1 MENVGSDMPR
11 GSQAMC
17 NLSGVLDLGSA
28 RSGLARPTVTPVPC
42 GFEGPQWRSIWA
54 VSGTLAELADM
65 SQRMPPRFADPDR
78 AREVAQAFDLRRLPA
93 EYYANPYPTYHAL
106 REHDPVHRLPDG
118 GYFLSRY
125 ADCVAVYKDTGAYS
139 SDKKREFAP
148 KYGDSLL
155 YEHHTTSLVFND
167 PPLHTRVRRIIAGAF
182 TPRAIAD
189 MEHPVVALVDGLLD
203 AMAAKGTADLIADLA
218 AAVPVEV
225 IGNLLAVPREERGP
239 LREWSLAILGALEPV
254 LTEEQRERGE
264 RAVAGFLEYLRTL
277 VAARRA
283 HPGDPERDVL
293 TRLIQGEAD
302 GARLSERELLHNIIF
317 ILNAGHE
324 TTTNLIGNGLYALLE
339 WPEEKARLIARPELI
354 RPARRGIPA
363 LRELQPARQP
373 GDHARGRDRRRGDA
387 GRHVHYHRHRRRQ
400 PRPRRV
406 RRSRP
411 ARRRPRAQPPP
422 GLRLGRACVRRPQ
435 RGAAGGPDRDRAI
448 PGALPGLRGSPASRC
463 AGGGR
468 GFGGFCRSRL
478 RCDASPETSPRRPAT
493 FAPAAWVPTD
503 AQRRPDASGTGW
515 SVRPTLARRPL
526 CR

>member
-1 MENVGSDMPR
+1 MNE
-11 GSQAMC
+11 
-17 NLSGVLDLGSA
+17 
-28 RSGLARPTVTPVPC
+28 
-42 GFEGPQWRSIWA
+42 
-54 VSGTLAELADM
+54 
-65 SQRMPPRFADPDR
+65 RMPPRFADPDR

-93 EYYANPYPTYHAL
+93 DYYANPYPTYHAL
-106 REHDPVHRLPDG
+106 REHAPVHRLPDG

-155 YEHHTTSLVFND
+155 FEHHTTSLVFND

-189 MEHPVVALVDGLLD
+189 MEGPVVALVDGLLD
-203 AMAAKGTADLIADLA
+203 AMARKGSADLIADLA

-225 IGNLLAVPREERGP
+225 IGNLLAVPRDERGP

-264 RAVAGFLEYLRTL
+264 RAVAGFLEYLRRL
-277 VAARRA
+277 VAERRA

-339 WPEEKARLIARPELI
+339 WPEENARLIARPELI
-354 RPARRGIPA
+354 RAAVEEILRFESSNQLGNRVTTVPVTLGGVALPAGTFITIGIGAANRDPDEFA
-363 LRELQPARQP
+363 DPDRLDVAREPNRHLAFGSGAHVCAGLNVARLEGRIAIGRFLARFP
-373 GDHARGRDRRRGDA
+373 G
-387 GRHVHYHRHRRRQ
+387 Y
-400 PRPRRV
+400 
-406 RRSRP
+406 
-411 ARRRPRAQPPP
+411 
-422 GLRLGRACVRRPQ
+422 RLGGEPVR
-435 RGAAGGPDRDRAI
+435 
-448 PGALPGLRGSPASRC
+448 
-463 AGGGR
+463 GGR
-468 GFGGFCRSRL
+468 ARFRGFLSIPVALG
-478 RCDASPETSPRRPAT
+478 
-493 FAPAAWVPTD
+493 
-503 AQRRPDASGTGW
+503 
-515 SVRPTLARRPL
+515 
-526 CR
+526 